1 MSLINGALQ
10 IGRSGINAAQAGL
23 SVVGNNMSNAATI
36 GYSRQRATL
45 NPTSMNSIVQG
56 KYSGT
61 GVGISGIH
69 SLFDDALNG
78 RLRIAMSEM
87 ESHNMQQKA
96 IARSEATFQSLATD
110 INGAGIGLTSRLSRL
125 FTRFNDVANQPD
137 NGAARSS
144 VLIEGRGLGN
154 FIRERRN
161 EIGRIQGDI
170 DAEVRGQVVQADKVS
185 HEIALLNS
193 AIATSES
200 GLAGAAGALRDQRET
215 LLRELSE
222 LIEIRTI
229 EVEGGSVNVFIGNEP
244 LIQYGESRGLKY
256 TEVQQGGSEVLVDVR
271 FKDNN
276 LTIQTESG
284 KIHGLILARDEHIG
298 NLLNEFDDFV
308 NSMILEV
315 NHVHAMGGA
324 AEGFSTVRS
333 TFGALDGTASLS
345 DMTTTTLKWP
355 VTNGRF
361 SIVVTD
367 DAGVSTTSD
376 IDVQIG
382 IDGTDSTLTSVTASI
397 NAINGITA
405 TVDSSG
411 FLTIQ
416 ADNSTDKFNFK
427 GPQDA
432 SDGTNFLAVMGINT
446 FFEGSN
452 AVDIDVRT
460 GLTEDYLSTSA
471 ALLVSQFTSRG
482 VDSLSGLT
490 FAEHFSQMMGQMG
503 ADLKGASD
511 NLESA
516 SIVVQTLQAERDSV
530 SGVSLDEEAIDMIIY
545 QRLMQGSSRYISV
558 IDDLMDEVLALV

>member
-10 IGRSGINAAQAGL
+10 IGRSGMNAAQAGL
-23 SVVGNNMSNAATI
+23 SVVGNNMSNAATP
-36 GYSRQRATL
+36 GYSRQRVSL
-45 NPTSMNSIVQG
+45 NPTSLNSIVQG

-61 GVGISGIH
+61 GVGIAGIN

-96 IARSEATFQSLATD
+96 IARAESAFQSLATD
-110 INGAGIGLTSRLSRL
+110 VNGSGIGLSSRLSRL
-125 FTRFNDVANQPD
+125 FTRFNDVANQTE
-137 NGAARSS
+137 NGAARSA
-144 VLIEGRGLGN
+144 VLIEGRGIGN
-154 FIRERRN
+154 FIRERRQ

-170 DAEVRGQVVQADKVS
+170 DAEIRGQVVEADKVS
-185 HEIALLNS
+185 GEIALLNS

-200 GLAGAAGALRDQRET
+200 GVPGAAGALRDQREA

-222 LIEIRTI
+222 LIEIHTV
-229 EVEGGSVNVFIGNEP
+229 EAEGGSVNVFIGNEP
-244 LIQYGESRGLKY
+244 LIQYGETRGLTY
-256 TEVQQGGSEVLVDVR
+256 TEVQQGGGEVLVDVR
-271 FKDNN
+271 FKDND

-284 KIHGLILARDEHIG
+284 KIHGLILARDEHLG
-298 NLLNEFDDFV
+298 NLIEEFDDFV
-308 NSMILEV
+308 GSLILEV
-315 NHVHAMGGA
+315 NHAHAMGGA
-324 AEGFSTVRS
+324 AEGFSKVRS
-333 TFGALDGTASLS
+333 TFGALDTTAELSNATASA
-345 DMTTTTLKWP
+345 LKWP

-367 DAGVSTTSD
+367 DAGQTTTSD

-382 IDGTDSTLTSVTASI
+382 IDGTDSTLASVTASI
-397 NAINGITA
+397 NAVNGITA
-405 TVDSSG
+405 TLDSSG
-411 FLTIQ
+411 YLTIES
-416 ADNSTDKFNFK
+416 DNNTETFNFK
-427 GPQDA
+427 GPEDA
-432 SDGTNFLAVMGINT
+432 EDGTNFLAVMGINT

-452 AVDIDVRT
+452 SVDIDVRT
-460 GLTEDYLSTSA
+460 GLTEDHLSTA
-471 ALLVSQFTSRG
+471 ASLLISQFTSRG

-503 ADLKGASD
+503 ADLKGATD

-530 SGVSLDEEAIDMIIY
+530 SGVSLDEEAVDMIVY